1 MHLVLRLRG
10 GPSHHSSLVSQR
22 LSMKKQCRGAGPC
35 FSIKNCI
42 YHFSTFFLILN
53 FNSFVFAAIEHH
65 METSSSKADLIGF
78 ELERSSGIRMDDS
91 NSNNNNS
98 NSISNNFEN
107 KKRIFTE

>member
-1 MHLVLRLRG
+1 
-10 GPSHHSSLVSQR
+10 
-22 LSMKKQCRGAGPC
+22 
-35 FSIKNCI
+35 
-42 YHFSTFFLILN
+42 
-53 FNSFVFAAIEHH
+53 